1 MHSSRPFTA
10 SPSIDPA
17 QATRF
22 VALRIPRFL
31 AAFGLAVAL
40 IGAACNSSTPAT
52 GGSPAAGGSAPT
64 GGSPA
69 AGGSA
74 VAIVDF
80 AFNPGT
86 LSVKAGSSVTWTN
99 TGGTAHTVTADDG
112 SFDSGTVNP
121 SATFS
126 HPFASAGTFTY
137 HCAIHTNMK
146 ATITVTP

>member
-40 IGAACNSSTPAT
+40 IG
-52 GGSPAAGGSAPT
+52 
-64 GGSPA
+64 A

-126 HPFASAGTFTY
+126 HTFASAGTFTY